1 MTQPTFYWHDYETW
15 GANPQTDRPAQFAG
29 LRTTLDFEPV
39 GRPMTIY
46 CQPTP
51 DFLPH
56 PQAVMITGITPQHAL
71 AQGMNEAAFAEKI
84 AAQMSEPDTTIIG
97 YNNIAFD
104 DEVTRHLF
112 YRNFIDPYAHTWQD
126 NNSRWDL
133 IDLMRACYALRPE
146 AIEWPYHDDGRVSM
160 KLEDLT
166 RVNNIEHGQAHD
178 AMADVYATIAMAQ
191 KVKHA
196 QPRLFDYAYSM
207 RRKQAVKDLVQL
219 TTFTALAHVSG
230 FYGAQ
235 QGYLSVIMP
244 LAYHP
249 DQPNSVIYWD
259 LRCDPQ
265 QLLQMSEADMVE
277 RRFTRRATLQEQN
290 LSPFGGGQF
299 ALNKCPFIAPLKVID
314 QTAQTRWQ
322 IDLNEFEQRRQFLIG
337 NSELREKIVAACCF
351 TREFETTSDPDL
363 MLYSGAF
370 FSDQDRSNMAII
382 RATDPDQL
390 AGLELNFADNRL
402 PEMLFRYRARNF
414 PRTLND
420 AELQR
425 WRSFCQHQLMTPPGR
440 ALSAEQFMHEL
451 EQASVQYADSAKHMR
466 LLHDLYRYVQSL

>member
-39 GRPMTIY
+39 GRPLTIY

-84 AAQMSEPDTTIIG
+84 AAQMSEPNTTIIG
-97 YNNIAFD
+97 YNNISFD

-146 AIEWPYHDDGRVSM
+146 GIEWPYHDDGRVSM
-160 KLEDLT
+160 RLEDLT
-166 RVNNIEHGQAHD
+166 RVNGIEHGQAHD
-178 AMADVYATIAMAQ
+178 AMADVYATIEMAK
-191 KVKHA
+191 KVKQA
-196 QPRLFDYAYSM
+196 QPRLFDYAYGM
-207 RRKQAVKDLVQL
+207 RRKQAVKYLVQL
-219 TTFTALAHVSG
+219 TTFAPLVHVSG
-230 FYGAQ
+230 FYGAHN
-235 QGYLSVIMP
+235 GYLSVIMP

-249 DQPNSVIYWD
+249 EQPNTVVYWD

-265 QLLQMSEADMVE
+265 EITALSEEAMIE
-277 RRFTRRATLQEQN
+277 RRFTRRAALQEQN
-290 LSPFGGGQF
+290 RTPFGGGQF
-299 ALNKCPFIAPLKVID
+299 AINKCPFIAPLKVID
-314 QTAQTRWQ
+314 DSAQSRWQ
-322 IDLNEFEQRRQFLIG
+322 INLEQMEQYRQHLIA
-337 NSELREKIVAACCF
+337 NPDLRERIVAACSF
-351 TREFETTSDPDL
+351 AREFETITDPDL
-363 MLYSGAF
+363 MLYSGDF

-382 RATDPDQL
+382 RATEPAQL
-390 AGLELNFADNRL
+390 AGLELNFADARL
-402 PEMLFRYRARNF
+402 SEMFFRYRARNF
-414 PRTLND
+414 PSTLND
-420 AELQR
+420 SELHR
-425 WRSFCQHQLMTPPGR
+425 WRAFCQQRLLEPPGR
-440 ALSAEQFMHEL
+440 ALSAEQFMQEL
-451 EQASVQYADSAKHMR
+451 EQASVQYADSTKHMR